1 MVRTGILA
9 LGAALLAL
17 SLASQANAAVGVAA
31 VHHDAASQVQQITL
45 KKHAHHHHHHHKVKK
60 HKKHK
65 KHHWFHKKHH

>member
-17 SLASQANAAVGVAA
+17 ALASQANAAVGVAA
-31 VHHDAASQVQQITL
+31 VHHEATSQVQQIGL
-45 KKHAHHHHHHHKVKK
+45 KKKAHHHHHHHKVKK

-65 KHHWFHKKHH
+65 KHHLFHKKHH